1 MKVRIA
7 IADSSRVVELEV
19 DNGTEF
25 ESVVEAAFQG
35 DAPLLWVEDV
45 KKRRVGLPTA
55 RIAYVEI
62 ESEEGAPTV
71 GFAPGS

>member
-19 DNGTEF
+19 DNAAEF
-25 ESVVEAAFQG
+25 ESVVEGAFGG

-62 ESEEGAPTV
+62 ESEDGAPTV
-71 GFAPGS
+71 GFASGS